1 MRVSEATKDEML
13 WPPTNAVAIAANGSD
28 GDDDVESFLKRRA
41 FSVSRAFC
49 SPEFGTDARSH
60 SVSNT
65 NSASDEESEALLAS
79 LSLTSN
85 RAFRNA
91 ELMSCVVAALA
102 AARVSGCDAAT
113 ATRSRAESASLSA
126 SPFNKKVSLTAH
138 ARSAPTAAT
147 CVVFL
152 SAFPPPAVPSGK
164 KEAHA
169 QKERTEATH
178 ASSSKA
184 TSEFVSAVVV
194 VVVVFSSAS
203 VSVAAVS
210 FSSGSVTVLAR
221 EPFVVPSKKPMATSL
236 CAAPSAGSASAGR
249 PESHAAT
256 SALVASRVNFRVT

>member
-1 MRVSEATKDEML
+1 ML

-28 GDDDVESFLKRRA
+28 GDDDVKSFLKRRA

-65 NSASDEESEALLAS
+65 NSASDFSESEALLAS

-256 SALVASRVNFRVT
+256 SALVASSVNFRVT

>member
-28 GDDDVESFLKRRA
+28 GDDVKSFLKRRA

-65 NSASDEESEALLAS
+65 NSASDEESDALLVS

-113 ATRSRAESASLSA
+113 ATRSRAESAS
-126 SPFNKKVSLTAH
+126 
-138 ARSAPTAAT
+138 
-147 CVVFL
+147 
-152 SAFPPPAVPSGK
+152 
-164 KEAHA
+164 
-169 QKERTEATH
+169 
-178 ASSSKA
+178 
-184 TSEFVSAVVV
+184 
-194 VVVVFSSAS
+194 
-203 VSVAAVS
+203 
-210 FSSGSVTVLAR
+210 
-221 EPFVVPSKKPMATSL
+221 
-236 CAAPSAGSASAGR
+236 
-249 PESHAAT
+249 
-256 SALVASRVNFRVT
+256 

>member
-28 GDDDVESFLKRRA
+28 GDDDVKSFLKRRA

-65 NSASDEESEALLAS
+65 NSASDEESDALLVS

-91 ELMSCVVAALA
+91 EFMSCVVAALA
-102 AARVSGCDAAT
+102 AARVSGCAAAT

-152 SAFPPPAVPSGK
+152 SAFPPPVVPSGK

-178 ASSSKA
+178 ASSNKA
-184 TSEFVSAVVV
+184 TSEFLSASVV
-194 VVVVFSSAS
+194 VVVVFSES

-210 FSSGSVTVLAR
+210 FSSESVTVPAR
-221 EPFVVPSKKPMATSL
+221 EPFVVPCKKPMATSL